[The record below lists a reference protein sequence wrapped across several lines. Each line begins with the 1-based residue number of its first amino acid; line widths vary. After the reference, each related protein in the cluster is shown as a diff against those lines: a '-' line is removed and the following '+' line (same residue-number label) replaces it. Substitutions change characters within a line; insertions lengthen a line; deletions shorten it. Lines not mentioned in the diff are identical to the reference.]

1 MDGQYAAVKFPAKGE
16 SSESF
21 MQSSYKEDLASLLQ
35 DCRLLRK
42 DDLMVVKG
50 MTAPKLPDCF
60 QRTPKKVCVPESGQ
74 ILSVCVDNEGMCIKF
89 MLVFVSSLKG
99 DFVRS

>member
-89 MLVFVSSLKG
+89 VLGFVTSVKDYS
-99 DFVRS
+99 V

>member
-1 MDGQYAAVKFPAKGE
+1 
-16 SSESF
+16 

-42 DDLMVVKG
+42 DELMVVKG

-74 ILSVCVDNEGMCIKF
+74 ILSVCVDNEGMFLFC
-89 MLVFVSSLKG
+89 L
-99 DFVRS
+99 